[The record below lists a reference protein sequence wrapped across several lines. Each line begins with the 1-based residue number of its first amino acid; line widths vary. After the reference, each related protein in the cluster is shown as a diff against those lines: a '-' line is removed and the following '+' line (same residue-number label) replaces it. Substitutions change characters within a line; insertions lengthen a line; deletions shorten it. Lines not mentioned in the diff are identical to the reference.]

1 VADGYPGNGRNL
13 LLGVDLGGAF
23 PGLTRRLTSSRGFLA
38 ARGSRPFHQL
48 SVVDMHR
55 SFEDAPGQ
63 VLQARRAVGGAEFS
77 SPGHLSPLRGESVQP
92 VGHSVWS
99 IESGIEDSAYAG
111 NDQSKKARWAG
122 LKRGKESQ
130 LSGLQTTFEILFHPR
145 HEVHLRVEIAA
156 KVRKEH
162 SIAPSLY
169 NRTGRVDQHR
179 PTSKLPSMPERTA
192 SRSVSITNRSW
203 RVTEVSF
210 KSLYLP
216 VQLVHRALND
226 PAHLHTLVWLE
237 WSSGFAMPLF
247 MVLVDY
253 LGRQHESQEDRNERG
268 CPDIVIL
275 ALVAAGQLELVQVA
289 GQLQVIVGGAYHP
302 VFYPHGYV
310 YSPSF
315 EGGWHRCMLDT
326 GMPSSR

>member
-1 VADGYPGNGRNL
+1 MADGYPGNGRNL

-203 RVTEVSF
+203 RV
-210 KSLYLP
+210 
-216 VQLVHRALND
+216 
-226 PAHLHTLVWLE
+226 
-237 WSSGFAMPLF
+237 
-247 MVLVDY
+247 
-253 LGRQHESQEDRNERG
+253 DR
-268 CPDIVIL
+268 
-275 ALVAAGQLELVQVA
+275 
-289 GQLQVIVGGAYHP
+289 GQLQESVPAGPARPSGFERPGSSAHLGLVGVVFRIRNAVI
-302 VFYPHGYV
+302 HGL
-310 YSPSF
+310 SGLP
-315 EGGWHRCMLDT
+315 GT
-326 GMPSSR
+326 PT